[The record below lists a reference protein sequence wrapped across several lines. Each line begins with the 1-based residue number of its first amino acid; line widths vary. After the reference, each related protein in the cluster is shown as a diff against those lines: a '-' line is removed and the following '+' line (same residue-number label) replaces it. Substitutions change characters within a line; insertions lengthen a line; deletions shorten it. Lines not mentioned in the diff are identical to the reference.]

1 MNREQGYFNLD
12 SLESKLKLIEYAVKR
27 TGILYHVDIDGEK
40 YFFKECGYR
49 DAITELLSSELLS
62 KIGIPNV
69 KYDLTKFKYKKGVIS
84 KSFKKEGF
92 KYTSGIGI
100 INEYLD
106 ALEAECEKEK
116 GTPHGDVLREEYEM
130 YKRRNDGST
139 SVNNLELIMHAVEH
153 HVRNRKNPQRDF
165 KNIMNSLVKYYLTDI
180 LILNQDRNR
189 SNWWIEENDDSIEV
203 CPAFDHGEAI
213 RESDWK
219 SIRVEPFDESRKK
232 ANAYSELE
240 SFISKSDYSY
250 FEEFVRMRNGLSL
263 EILDECFGI
272 VESKIKCEIKP
283 DIKEKIREIFKGHIE
298 KIDEIIERRK
308 RENIDYTD
316 PGDR

>member
-1 MNREQGYFNLD
+1 M
-12 SLESKLKLIEYAVKR
+12 
-27 TGILYHVDIDGEK
+27 
-40 YFFKECGYR
+40 
-49 DAITELLSSELLS
+49 
-62 KIGIPNV
+62 
-69 KYDLTKFKYKKGVIS
+69 
-84 KSFKKEGF
+84 
-92 KYTSGIGI
+92 
-100 INEYLD
+100 
-106 ALEAECEKEK
+106 
-116 GTPHGDVLREEYEM
+116 
-130 YKRRNDGST
+130 
-139 SVNNLELIMHAVEH
+139 
-153 HVRNRKNPQRDF
+153 
-165 KNIMNSLVKYYLTDI
+165 
-180 LILNQDRNR
+180 QDRNR

-263 EILDECFGI
+263 EILDECLGI

-283 DIKEKIREIFKGHIE
+283 DIKEKIRETFKGHIE

-308 RENIDYTD
+308 KKDIDYTD